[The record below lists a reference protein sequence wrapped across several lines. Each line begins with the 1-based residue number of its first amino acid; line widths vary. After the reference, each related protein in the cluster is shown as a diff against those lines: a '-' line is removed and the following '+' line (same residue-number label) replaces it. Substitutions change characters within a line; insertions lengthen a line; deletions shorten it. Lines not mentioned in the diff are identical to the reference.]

1 MKILPICLERQKMKI
16 AVISVT
22 TAGDK
27 ISDEIKKYF
36 SVDLYSKNNVEGF
49 KLKDAAKKAM
59 SNYKA
64 VVFISSTG
72 IAVRAISSYIKSK
85 DKDPA
90 VIVIDSSCKF
100 VISLLSGHLG
110 GANELTCKLASILKA
125 VPVITTATDNIGVKA
140 PDVFAKENGLLIND
154 LKDAK
159 YIAALLVEGKKV
171 GFIDEDK
178 LLDVPKGYSSNLDNI
193 EGLLYITNKYKVSE
207 ENFKSIKT
215 LKLIRKNVVLGI
227 GCRKNFDSKQMIET
241 VKKLL
246 LDYNIDERAVK
257 IVTSYDIKR
266 EEKAIIELA
275 KFLKAQ
281 FKTFTKE
288 DIKSVEHKYK
298 GSNFVEERVGVKA
311 VCEPCVEL
319 ARGKILV
326 NKLNLSG
333 MTLCIGKEIYNAR

>member
-1 MKILPICLERQKMKI
+1 MMKILPICSERQKMKI

-27 ISDEIKKYF
+27 ISDKIKKYF
-36 SVDLYSKNNVEGF
+36 PIDLYSKKNMEGF
-49 KLKDAAKKAM
+49 KLKDAAENAM
-59 SNYKA
+59 SNYRA

-72 IAVRAISSYIKSK
+72 IAVRAISSFIKSK

-90 VIVIDSSCKF
+90 VVVIDSSCKF

-140 PDVFAKENGLLIND
+140 PDVFAKENELIIND

-159 YIAALLVEGKKV
+159 YIASLLVEGKKV

-178 LLDVPKGYSSNLDNI
+178 LLDVPKGYSSNLDNVQ
-193 EGLLYITNKYKVSE
+193 GLLYVTNKCKAFYE
-207 ENFKSIKT
+207 ENLKNIKT
-215 LKLIRKNVVLGI
+215 LKLIRKNIVLGV
-227 GCRKNFDSKQMIET
+227 GCRKNFDSQQMIET

-257 IVTSYDIKR
+257 YISTVEIKAK
-266 EEKAIIELA
+266 EEAILKLA
-275 KFLKAQ
+275 EYFKCNLKIYSI
-281 FKTFTKE
+281 E
-288 DIKSVEHKYK
+288 DIKKVQHNYR
-298 GSNFVEERVGVKA
+298 GSDFVEKTIGARA
-311 VCEPCVEL
+311 VCEPCTEL
-319 ARGKILV
+319 AGASLITDKIKA
-326 NKLNLSG
+326 NG
-333 MTLCIGKEIYNAR
+333 MTLCIGVVHQ

>member
-1 MKILPICLERQKMKI
+1 MDIALVSLNKHGDIIGKKIEASIPIDVFSKSKI
-16 AVISVT
+16 ENFNIV
-22 TAGDK
+22 K
-27 ISDEIKKYF
+27 ISQ
-36 SVDLYSKNNVEGF
+36 
-49 KLKDAAKKAM
+49 KLMKVYEAIIF
-59 SNYKA
+59 
-64 VVFISSTG
+64 VCSTG
-72 IAVRAISSYIKSK
+72 IAVRAISPFIKNKCEDS
-85 DKDPA
+85 A
-90 VIVIDSSCKF
+90 VIVVDIMGKY

-110 GANELTCKLASILKA
+110 GANELSRKIAEIINA
-125 VPVITTATDNIGVKA
+125 EAVITTATDNLDLKA
-140 PDVFAKENGLLIND
+140 PDIIAKENDLIIDNIGD
-154 LKDAK
+154 VKC
-159 YIAALLVEGKKV
+159 ISALMVEGENIA
-171 GFIDEDK
+171 FEDEENIIGT
-178 LLDVPKGYSSNLDNI
+178 PKGYRYNL
-193 EGLLYITNKYKVSE
+193 EESCGVVYVTNKLNY
-207 ENFKSIKT
+207 FKSFDKIVS
-215 LKLIRKNVVLGI
+215 LKLIRKNIIIGI
-227 GCRKNFDSKQMIET
+227 GCRKDYSVQNMKNT
-241 VKKLL
+241 VREKLRE
-246 LDYNIDERAVK
+246 YNIDERAVK

>member
-1 MKILPICLERQKMKI
+1 MDIALVSLNKHGDIIGKKIEASIPIDVFSKSKI
-16 AVISVT
+16 ENFNIV
-22 TAGDK
+22 K
-27 ISDEIKKYF
+27 ISQ
-36 SVDLYSKNNVEGF
+36 
-49 KLKDAAKKAM
+49 KLMKVYE
-59 SNYKA
+59 SIIF
-64 VVFISSTG
+64 VCSTG
-72 IAVRAISSYIKSK
+72 IAVRAISPFIKNK
-85 DKDPA
+85 CEDPA
-90 VIVIDSSCKF
+90 VIVVDIMGKY

-110 GANELTCKLASILKA
+110 GANELSRKIAEIINA
-125 VPVITTATDNIGVKA
+125 EAVITTATDNLDLKA
-140 PDVFAKENGLLIND
+140 PDIIAKENDLIIDNIGD
-154 LKDAK
+154 VKC
-159 YIAALLVEGKKV
+159 ISALMVEGENIA
-171 GFIDEDK
+171 FEDEENIIGT
-178 LLDVPKGYSSNLDNI
+178 PKGYRYNL
-193 EGLLYITNKYKVSE
+193 EESCGVVYVTNKLNY
-207 ENFKSIKT
+207 FKSFDKIVS
-215 LKLIRKNVVLGI
+215 LKLIRKNIIIGI
-227 GCRKNFDSKQMIET
+227 GCRKDYSIQNMKNT
-241 VKKLL
+241 VREKLRE
-246 LDYNIDERAVK
+246 YNIDERAVK

>member
-159 YIAALLVEGKKV
+159 YIAALLVEGKKI

-178 LLDVPKGYSSNLDNI
+178 LLDAPKGYSSNLDNI

-227 GCRKNFDSKQMIET
+227 GCRKNFDFHQMVET
-241 VKKLL
+241 VKKLQKL
-246 LDYNIDERAVK
+246 RY
-257 IVTSYDIKR
+257 
-266 EEKAIIELA
+266 A
-275 KFLKAQ
+275 KFK
-281 FKTFTKE
+281 
-288 DIKSVEHKYK
+288 
-298 GSNFVEERVGVKA
+298 
-311 VCEPCVEL
+311 
-319 ARGKILV
+319 
-326 NKLNLSG
+326 
-333 MTLCIGKEIYNAR
+333 